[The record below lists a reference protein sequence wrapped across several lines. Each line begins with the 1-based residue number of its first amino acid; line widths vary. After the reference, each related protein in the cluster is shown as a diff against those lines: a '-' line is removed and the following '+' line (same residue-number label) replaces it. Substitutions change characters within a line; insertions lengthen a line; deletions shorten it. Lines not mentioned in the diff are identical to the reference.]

1 MARRGRRKNPFKLK
15 LRKEIVYSVV
25 SILFL
30 VAAALVML
38 SFTRSSPILSDLY
51 RILFRAF
58 GWTMLIL
65 PFLLISIGL
74 LMMSLKWA
82 ITSPSLLLGGLLV
95 FMGSLGVSGAGELGF
110 LIQDSLSALI
120 GGAGSTLLTVATIL
134 IGGMIITN
142 TPLEELV
149 IGLTRILGSFQAI
162 FSWLFVKKDDFG
174 EPIKKP
180 SQKPLFQADAETKI
194 NIPNAS
200 PAPALDNTTK
210 SANSKSK
217 DGVMTPAF
225 EPHLNS
231 SPKDATAK
239 IWKYPSLN
247 LLSAQK
253 GAKADRGDIK
263 ENASIIEST
272 LDSFGI
278 RAKVM
283 EVNGGPAVTQYAIRI
298 AEGTKLSKIKGLS
311 TDLALALAAP
321 TGTIRIEAPIPG
333 RNLVGLEIPNRSPEY
348 VTLQEIMTHPTMAK
362 EKSRLAVGLGLGVSG
377 SPIIADIKKM
387 PHVLVAGSTGSGK
400 SVCINTIITTLL
412 FRNSPQELRFILVDP
427 KRVELTGYNGIPHL
441 LTPVITNT
449 DAVVAALT
457 WATKEMDK
465 RYKMFA
471 EVGVRNIEEYN
482 ELSGFTAMEYIVI
495 VIDELADIM
504 LSSPT
509 KVEDLIVRLAQMAR
523 ATGIHL
529 VLATQRPS
537 VNVITGLIKAN
548 IPTRIAFN
556 VASMIDSRVI
566 IDSPGA
572 EKLLGRGDM
581 LYVPPDRPLPTRIQ
595 GTYVTNEE
603 IKALIEYLKKT
614 DAGEVKYQEEVTQK
628 YISGEDGAGDAASRD
643 PEFEDAVNVV
653 IAAGRASTSFLQ
665 RKMSLGYNKAARIMD
680 QLEHAGVVGPQ
691 EGSKPRTVLITSLEQ
706 LKAREANQA
715 DN

>member
-1 MARRGRRKNPFKLK
+1 MSRRGRRKNPFKLK
-15 LRKEIVYSVV
+15 LKKEILYSIV
-25 SILFL
+25 SLLFFL
-30 VAAALVML
+30 AAIISML
-38 SFTRSSPILSDLY
+38 SFSRSGDFLSEIYFLMS
-51 RILFRAF
+51 RAF
-58 GWTMLIL
+58 GWTMLL
-65 PFLLISIGL
+65 VPFLLISVS
-74 LMMSLKWA
+74 LMMMSAKWA
-82 ITSPSLLLGGLLV
+82 LSSPSLFLGGLLI
-95 FMGSLGVSGAGELGF
+95 FIGSLGVSEAGELG
-110 LIQDSLSALI
+110 LIISEAM
-120 GGAGSTLLTVATIL
+120 STLFTRVGTVLISLASTI

-142 TPLEELV
+142 TPLEELIMG
-149 IGLTRILGSFQAI
+149 IGKVFGSI
-162 FSWLFVKKDDFG
+162 FSVFSLMFTKKDEFGDPVKKSNSKQVGF
-174 EPIKKP
+174 ETTV
-180 SQKPLFQADAETKI
+180 ETKI
-194 NIPNAS
+194 NIPTSSHSKEDLKAT
-200 PAPALDNTTK
+200 PTPALK
-210 SANSKSK
+210 PAK
-217 DGVMTPAF
+217 DTPSTEFAAT
-225 EPHLNS
+225 LNA
-231 SPKDATAK
+231 PKEGSTK

-247 LLSAQK
+247 LLSTQK

-283 EVNGGPAVTQYAIRI
+283 EVNGGPAVTQYAIKI
-298 AEGTKLSKIKGLS
+298 AEGTKLSKIKGLQ

-321 TGTIRIEAPIPG
+321 TGQIRIEAPIPG

-348 VTLQEIMTHPTMAK
+348 VTLYEIMTHPDMKK

-377 SPIIADIKKM
+377 SPAIADIKKM

-412 FRNSPQELRFILVDP
+412 FRNSPAELRLILVDP
-427 KRVELTGYNGIPHL
+427 KRVELTLYNGIPHL

-449 DAVVAALT
+449 DQVVSALS

-471 EVGVRNIEEYN
+471 EVGVRNVEEYN

-504 LSSPT
+504 LSAPA

-523 ATGIHL
+523 AVGIHL

-548 IPTRIAFN
+548 IPTRLAFN

-595 GTYVTNEE
+595 GTFVTNEE
-603 IKALIEYLKKT
+603 IKALIEYLKKNN
-614 DAGEVKYQEEVTQK
+614 DGEVQYQEEVTVVAPDDSSSDK
-628 YISGEDGAGDAASRD
+628 GSERD
-643 PEFEDAVNVV
+643 PEFDDAVRVV

-665 RKMSLGYNKAARIMD
+665 RKLSLGYNKAARIMD
-680 QLEHAGVVGPQ
+680 QLEVAGVVGPAD
-691 EGSKPRTVLITSLEQ
+691 GAKPRPVLFHSFEDFQ
-706 LKAREANQA
+706 ARQNSQSA
-715 DN
+715 

>member
-30 VAAALVML
+30 ICAAVVML
-38 SFTRSSPILSDLY
+38 SFTRSSPALSDLY
-51 RILFRAF
+51 LVLFRAF

-74 LMMSLKWA
+74 MMMSLKWA
-82 ITSPSLLLGGLLV
+82 IASPSLLLGGLLV
-95 FMGSLGVSGAGELGF
+95 FIGSLGISEAGELG
-110 LIQDSLSALI
+110 LIIKEALSALV
-120 GGAGSTLLTVATIL
+120 GSAGASIITGATIL

-149 IGLTRILGSFQAI
+149 MGLMKLLGSFQSI
-162 FSWLFVKKDDFG
+162 FAWMFAKKDDFG
-174 EPIKKP
+174 EPVKKVAN
-180 SQKPLFQADAETKI
+180 KPLFQDDTETKI
-194 NIPNAS
+194 NIPS
-200 PAPALDNTTK
+200 GSGAPATEANKPVSKPKDKNANTDFETTLA
-210 SANSKSK
+210 SGK
-217 DGVMTPAF
+217 DG
-225 EPHLNS
+225 
-231 SPKDATAK
+231 TAK
-239 IWKYPSLN
+239 IWKYPSLS

-348 VTLQEIMTHPTMAK
+348 VTLQEIMTHPDMKK

-377 SPIIADIKKM
+377 APIIADIKKM

-412 FRNSPQELRFILVDP
+412 FRNSPTELRFILVDP

-449 DAVVAALT
+449 DQVVAALT

-471 EVGVRNIEEYN
+471 EVGVRNVEEYN
-482 ELSGFTAMEYIVI
+482 ELSGFTVMEYIVI

-529 VLATQRPS
+529 ILATQRPS

-548 IPTRIAFN
+548 VPTRIAFN

-595 GTYVTNEE
+595 GTYVTNDE

-614 DAGEVKYQEEVTQK
+614 DAGEIKYQEEVTEK
-628 YISGEDGAGDAASRD
+628 YITGDDGGKSAERD
-643 PEFEDAVNVV
+643 PEFDDAVNVV

-680 QLEHAGVVGPQ
+680 QLETAGVVGPQ
-691 EGSKPRTVLITSLEQ
+691 EGAKPRSILIHSLEE
-706 LKAREANQA
+706 LKAKEAENS
-715 DN
+715 

>member
-1 MARRGRRKNPFKLK
+1 MSRRGRRKNPFKLK
-15 LRKEIVYSVV
+15 IRKEIVYSVV

-30 VAAALVML
+30 ICAAVVML
-38 SFTRSSPILSDLY
+38 SFTRSSPALSDIYLV
-51 RILFRAF
+51 LFRAF

-74 LMMSLKWA
+74 MMMSLKWA
-82 ITSPSLLLGGLLV
+82 IASPNLLLGGLLV
-95 FMGSLGVSGAGELGF
+95 FIGSLGVSEAGELG
-110 LIQDSLSALI
+110 LIISEAL
-120 GGAGSTLLTVATIL
+120 GALVGSAGSSIITSATIL

-149 IGLTRILGSFQAI
+149 MGLMKLLGSFQAI
-162 FSWLFVKKDDFG
+162 FSWMFTKKDDFG
-174 EPIKKP
+174 EPVKKATN
-180 SQKPLFQADAETKI
+180 KPLFHDDTETKI
-194 NIPNAS
+194 NIPSTSQTAPVDSAKPAAKPKDKNAS
-200 PAPALDNTTK
+200 PDFETSLTST
-210 SANSKSK
+210 K
-217 DGVMTPAF
+217 DG
-225 EPHLNS
+225 
-231 SPKDATAK
+231 TAK
-239 IWKYPSLN
+239 IWKYPSLS

-348 VTLQEIMTHPTMAK
+348 VTLQEIMTHPDMKK

-377 SPIIADIKKM
+377 APIIADIKKM

-449 DAVVAALT
+449 DQVVAALT

-471 EVGVRNIEEYN
+471 EVGVRNVEEYN

-504 LSSPT
+504 LSAPT

-529 VLATQRPS
+529 ILATQRPS

-548 IPTRIAFN
+548 VPTRIAFN

-595 GTYVTNEE
+595 GTYVTNDE
-603 IKALIEYLKKT
+603 IKALIDYLKKT
-614 DAGEVKYQEEVTQK
+614 DAGEVKYQEEVTEK
-628 YISGEDGAGDAASRD
+628 YIAGEDGGAGSSARD
-643 PEFEDAVNVV
+643 PEFDDAVNVV

-680 QLEHAGVVGPQ
+680 QLETAGVVGPQ
-691 EGSKPRTVLITSLEQ
+691 EGAKPRSILIHSLEE
-706 LKAREANQA
+706 LKAKEVENS
-715 DN
+715 

>member
-1 MARRGRRKNPFKLK
+1 MSRRGRRKNPFKIK
-15 LRKEIVYSVV
+15 IRKEIIYSSV
-25 SILFL
+25 SVIFFL
-30 VAAALVML
+30 LALISML
-38 SFTRSSPILSDLY
+38 SFTRSGSTLNQVYLVLY
-51 RILFRAF
+51 RAF

-65 PFLLISIGL
+65 PFLFISMGLI
-74 LMMSLKWA
+74 MASLKWA
-82 ITSPSLLLGGLLV
+82 IASPSLLLGGILL
-95 FMGSLGVSGAGELGF
+95 FLGSLGITQAGVLGF
-110 LIQDSLSALI
+110 EIGSALAALFTTI
-120 GGAGSTLLTVATIL
+120 GANL
-134 IGGMIITN
+134 IFFAVIIIGIMIITN
-142 TPLEELV
+142 TPLEDFV
-149 IGLTRILGSFQAI
+149 GGISSFFASLGNLISFKR
-162 FSWLFVKKDDFG
+162 SSSDDAKTSI
-174 EPIKKP
+174 IKNLP
-180 SQKPLFQADAETKI
+180 TQTKI
-194 NIPNAS
+194 NIPAPLPDT
-200 PAPALDNTTK
+200 PAKINMPTP
-210 SANSKSK
+210 SKNKPVTAEFEPISGQAK
-217 DGVMTPAF
+217 DGTQQ
-225 EPHLNS
+225 
-231 SPKDATAK
+231 
-239 IWKYPSLN
+239 IWKYPPMSI
-247 LLSAQK
+247 LSADK

-278 RAKVM
+278 RAKVA

-321 TGTIRIEAPIPG
+321 TGQIRIEAPIPG

-348 VTLQEIMTHPTMAK
+348 VTLQEILAHPDMKK

-377 SPIIADIKKM
+377 TPAIADIKKM

-412 FRNSPQELRFILVDP
+412 FRNSPQELRFIMVDP
-427 KRVELTGYNGIPHL
+427 KRVELTPYNGIPHL

-449 DAVVAALT
+449 DQVIAALT

-471 EVGVRNIEEYN
+471 EVGARNIEEYN

-504 LSSPT
+504 LSAPT

-572 EKLLGRGDM
+572 EKLLGKGDM

-595 GTYVTNEE
+595 GTYVNNAEV
-603 IKALIEYLKKT
+603 KALIEFLKKS
-614 DAGEVKYQEEVTQK
+614 DAGEIKYQEEVTEK
-628 YISGEDGAGDAASRD
+628 YIDGGEVGEGMERD
-643 PEFEDAVNVV
+643 DQFEEAVSVV
-653 IAAGRASTSFLQ
+653 IAAGKASTSYLQ
-665 RKMSLGYNKAARIMD
+665 RRMSLGYNKAARIMD
-680 QLEHAGVVGPQ
+680 QLEKAGVVGAA
-691 EGSKPRTVLITSLEQ
+691 EGVKPRSILVSSLEEF
-706 LKAREANQA
+706 KAREANK
-715 DN
+715 

>member
-1 MARRGRRKNPFKLK
+1 MSRRGRRKNPFKLK
-15 LRKEIVYSVV
+15 IRKEIVYSVV

-30 VAAALVML
+30 ICAAIVML
-38 SFTRSSPILSDLY
+38 SFTRSSPALSDLY
-51 RILFRAF
+51 RVLFRAF

-74 LMMSLKWA
+74 MMMSLKWA
-82 ITSPSLLLGGLLV
+82 IASPNLLLGGLLV
-95 FMGSLGVSGAGELGF
+95 FIGSLGVSEAGELG
-110 LIQDSLSALI
+110 LIISEAL
-120 GGAGSTLLTVATIL
+120 GALVGSTGSSIISSATIL

-149 IGLTRILGSFQAI
+149 VGILKLLGSFQVI
-162 FSWLFVKKDDFG
+162 FSWMFAKKDDFG
-174 EPIKKP
+174 EPVKKAAA
-180 SQKPLFQADAETKI
+180 KPLFHDDTETKI
-194 NIPNAS
+194 NIPSGATPATTESTKPIAKPKDKISS
-200 PAPALDNTTK
+200 PEFETTL
-210 SANSKSK
+210 SNNK
-217 DGVMTPAF
+217 DG
-225 EPHLNS
+225 
-231 SPKDATAK
+231 TAK
-239 IWKYPSLN
+239 IWKYPSLS

-348 VTLQEIMTHPTMAK
+348 VTLQEIMTHPDMKK

-377 SPIIADIKKM
+377 APIIADIKKM

-449 DAVVAALT
+449 DQVVAALT

-471 EVGVRNIEEYN
+471 EVGVRNVEEYN

-504 LSSPT
+504 LSAPT

-529 VLATQRPS
+529 ILATQRPS

-548 IPTRIAFN
+548 VPTRIAFN

-595 GTYVTNEE
+595 GTYVTNDE
-603 IKALIEYLKKT
+603 IKALIDYLKKT
-614 DAGEVKYQEEVTQK
+614 DAGEVKYQEEVTEK
-628 YISGEDGAGDAASRD
+628 YIAGEDGGAGSSARD
-643 PEFEDAVNVV
+643 PEFDDAVSVV

-680 QLEHAGVVGPQ
+680 QLETAGVVGPQ
-691 EGSKPRTVLITSLEQ
+691 EGAKPRSILIHSLEE
-706 LKAREANQA
+706 LKAKEAENS
-715 DN
+715 